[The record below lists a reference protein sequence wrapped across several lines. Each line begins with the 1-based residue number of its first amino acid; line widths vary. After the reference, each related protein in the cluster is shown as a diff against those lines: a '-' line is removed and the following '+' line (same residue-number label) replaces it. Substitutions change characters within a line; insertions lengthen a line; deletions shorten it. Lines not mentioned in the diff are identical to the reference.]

1 MCLDKCSSAGGDDLL
16 FYLKEDVNFYGSR
29 WILKDKTEWLT
40 LSYFWGNLHGW
51 RMEEKNKKKLLPQL
65 SYLLFDDGGELSA
78 NALPP
83 IDLVCEKWII
93 LLHVLRTMTHIN

>member
-1 MCLDKCSSAGGDDLL
+1 MTHTELL
-16 FYLKEDVNFYGSR
+16 LRKPTRVTNGR
-29 WILKDKTEWLT
+29 KKQ
-40 LSYFWGNLHGW
+40 
-51 RMEEKNKKKLLPQL
+51 KNKKKLLPQL